1 MDEKELKVR
10 SYLKERFANYEDSIG
25 SEDSLEGIVDSL
37 GLFDLVAFLE
47 EEFAISIPNEDFS
60 PDLFS
65 TIEKILL
72 LVNGDQPR

>member
-1 MDEKELKVR
+1 MDEKELKLR

-65 TIEKILL
+65 TIQKILS
-72 LVNGDQPR
+72 LVNGEQPR

>member
-1 MDEKELKVR
+1 MDEKELKLR

-25 SEDSLEGIVDSL
+25 PEDSMEGIVDSL
-37 GLFDLVAFLE
+37 GLFELVAFIE
-47 EEFAISIPNEDFS
+47 EEFAITIPNEDFS

-72 LVNGDQPR
+72 LINGDQPT

>member
-1 MDEKELKVR
+1 MDEKEMKLR
-10 SYLKERFANYEDSIG
+10 NYLKERFANYEDSIG
-25 SEDSLEGIVDSL
+25 SEDSLDGIVDSL

-47 EEFAISIPNEDFS
+47 EEFALSIPNEDFS

-72 LVNGDQPR
+72 LLNGNQPP

>member
-47 EEFAISIPNEDFS
+47 EEFAVSIPNEDFS

-65 TIEKILL
+65 TIQKILL
-72 LVNGDQPR
+72 LVNGELPQ

>member
-1 MDEKELKVR
+1 MDEKELKLR

-47 EEFAISIPNEDFS
+47 EEFVVSIPNEDFS

-65 TIEKILL
+65 TIQKILL
-72 LVNGDQPR
+72 LVNGELPR

>member
-1 MDEKELKVR
+1 MDEKELKLR

-72 LVNGDQPR
+72 LLNGDQPR

>member
-1 MDEKELKVR
+1 MDEKELRVR

-72 LVNGDQPR
+72 LVNGELPR

>member
-10 SYLKERFANYEDSIG
+10 IYLKERFADYEDSLG
-25 SEDSLEGIVDSL
+25 SEDSLKGIVDSL

>member
-47 EEFAISIPNEDFS
+47 EEFAVSIPNEDFS

-65 TIEKILL
+65 TIQKILL
-72 LVNGDQPR
+72 LVNGDQPQ